1 MSDPTSGAPPPAD
14 ADAIEPC
21 PEAERFQ
28 RDLYLYWQVVA
39 ASEGLP
45 LSARGALTRAALR
58 RVRARLA
65 AAEGDQ
71 TAAEGA
77 EAEDGRTL
85 FLRRLLERLTL
96 LKREE
101 QASRLVAAPVTE
113 MERFLSLSLG
123 ERLRACVKV
132 WVAGGWWPDTPD
144 PRAEPPRLMTPA
156 PPRVALARRRLLGF
170 LAASPGGEHPLPTLH
185 TSTQPGGS
193 RAKRSGTRSGS
204 RANDTSV
211 AGDEVTWHAALT
223 GPLAWLG
230 VVTPARVETPAEA
243 GRARYHVTEA
253 ARALSA
259 DGDIPA
265 LCERQGRVTIQS
277 DFSMVAYPPLHPRTL
292 LALDRCADEVALE
305 RTARYTLSR
314 ASFTRARRAG
324 LDAASVAALLRAQT
338 GTPLPQPVAVAL
350 ADWGRA
356 SDRITLHESVCLFEA
371 PQPRLLDALL
381 ADRTGALW
389 ITRRLT
395 PTAALVGREHV
406 GRLRVWLL
414 RHGEYPA
421 VSLPLSATDTRENTE
436 RGEIT

>member
-1 MSDPTSGAPPPAD
+1 MSDPSSGAPPPAD
-14 ADAIEPC
+14 IEAVEPC
-21 PEAERFQ
+21 AVAERFQ

-45 LSARGALTRAALR
+45 LSAHGSLTRAALR

-71 TAAEGA
+71 AAAEGA
-77 EAEDGRTL
+77 ETEDGRTF

-96 LKREE
+96 LKRGEGT
-101 QASRLVAAPVTE
+101 ARLVASPVAE

-123 ERLRACVKV
+123 ERLRACAKV

-156 PPRVALARRRLLGF
+156 PPRVALARRRLLDF
-170 LAASPGGEHPLPTLH
+170 LAASPGGEHPLPALH
-185 TSTQPGGS
+185 TSAQPGGS
-193 RAKRSGTRSGS
+193 RAKRAGA
-204 RANDTSV
+204 RAGGRAGETAV

-230 VVTPARVETPAEA
+230 FVTPARGETPAGA

-253 ARALSA
+253 ARALGTE
-259 DGDIPA
+259 GDTTT
-265 LCERQGRVTIQS
+265 LRERQGRVTIQS

-314 ASFTRARRAG
+314 ASFARARRAG
-324 LDAASVAALLRAQT
+324 LDAASVATHLRAQT

-356 SDRITLHESVCLFEA
+356 SDRITLHEPVCVFEA
-371 PQPRLLDALL
+371 SQPRLLDALL

-406 GRLRVWLL
+406 GRLRAWLL

-421 VSLPLSATDTRENTE
+421 VSLPLPATDTRENTE
-436 RGEIT
+436 RGGIT